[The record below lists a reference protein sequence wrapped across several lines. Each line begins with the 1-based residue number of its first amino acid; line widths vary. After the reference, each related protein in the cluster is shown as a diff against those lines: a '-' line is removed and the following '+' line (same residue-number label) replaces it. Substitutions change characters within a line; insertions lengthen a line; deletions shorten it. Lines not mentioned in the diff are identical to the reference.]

1 MKYRFMVQQR
11 GAHGVGK
18 MAEVLGVSRSGY
30 HAWRHRSEAARAA
43 ANRELTEEIRVIQ
56 KAVKHR
62 YGSPRVTAVLRRG
75 GRRVGHNRVARL
87 MRAGGLEARP
97 KRRFRVT
104 TKALASLPGA
114 ENLLSRNFEVAKLN
128 KVWVSDITY
137 IPTAEGWLYVAM
149 VMDLCSR
156 RIVGWA
162 MSTWLGT
169 QLLLRAFAMAVLSRR
184 PPKELLFHSD
194 RGSQYA
200 SQAFREALQR
210 AGMRQSM
217 SRKGDCWD
225 NSPSE
230 AWFKTLKTELLQGR
244 KAFAS
249 RHSAQAEIFE
259 YIEVFYNRQR
269 LHSSL
274 GNLTPVEFE
283 QAVARGC
290 LDIIESENVGLR
302 PTTQVVCEESTA

>member
-11 GAHGVGK
+11 GAHSVGK

-30 HAWRHRSEAARAA
+30 HAWRGRRRSRREV
-43 ANRELTEEIRVIQ
+43 ANAELTQEIREIQ
-56 KAVKHR
+56 RAVKHR
-62 YGSPRVTAVLRRG
+62 YGSPRVTEALRRA

-87 MRAGGLEARP
+87 MRTGGLQARP

-104 TKALASLPGA
+104 TKASASLPVA
-114 ENLLSRNFEVAKLN
+114 KNLLGRNFQVAELN
-128 KVWVSDITY
+128 RVWVSDITY
-137 IPTAEGWLYVAM
+137 IPTAEGWLYLAV

-184 PPKELLFHSD
+184 PPKGLLFHSD
-194 RGSQYA
+194 RGCQYA
-200 SQAFREALQR
+200 SHGFREALQR

-225 NSPSE
+225 NAPSE

-244 KAFAS
+244 KAFTS
-249 RHSAQAEIFE
+249 RLAARAEIFE
-259 YIEVFYNRQR
+259 YVEVFYNRQR

-274 GNLTPVEFE
+274 GNLTPDEFE
-283 QAVARGC
+283 KALEGGC
-290 LDIIESENVGLR
+290 LDITQPQKVRLR
-302 PTTQVVCEESTA
+302 PTTEVVSEESTA

>member
-1 MKYRFMVQQR
+1 MKYRLMVQHR

-30 HAWRHRSEAARAA
+30 HAWCSRREGPRAA
-43 ANRELTEEIRVIQ
+43 ANRELTDEIRVIQ
-56 KAVKHR
+56 KRVKHR
-62 YGSPRVTAVLRRG
+62 YGSPRVTAALRRG
-75 GRRVGHNRVARL
+75 GRYVGHNRVARL
-87 MRAGGLEARP
+87 MRVNGLQARP
-97 KRRFRVT
+97 KRRFRLT
-104 TKALASLPGA
+104 TKACASLPVA
-114 ENLLSRNFEVAKLN
+114 ENLLGRNFEVRELN
-128 KVWVSDITY
+128 RVWVSDITY
-137 IPTAEGWLYVAM
+137 IPTAEGWLYLAVI
-149 VMDLCSR
+149 MDLCSR

-169 QLLLRAFAMAVLSRR
+169 QLLLRAFAMAVLGRR
-184 PPKELLFHSD
+184 PPKGLLFHSD

-200 SQAFREALQR
+200 SHTFREAVQR

-225 NSPSE
+225 NAPSE
-230 AWFKTLKTELLQGR
+230 SWFKTLKTELLQGR

-249 RHSAQAEIFE
+249 RLAGRAEIFE
-259 YIEVFYNRQR
+259 YVEVFYNRQR

-283 QAVARGC
+283 QALEEGY
-290 LDIIESENVGLR
+290 LDITQPENVPLR
-302 PTTQVVCEESTA
+302 PTTEVVPAESTA